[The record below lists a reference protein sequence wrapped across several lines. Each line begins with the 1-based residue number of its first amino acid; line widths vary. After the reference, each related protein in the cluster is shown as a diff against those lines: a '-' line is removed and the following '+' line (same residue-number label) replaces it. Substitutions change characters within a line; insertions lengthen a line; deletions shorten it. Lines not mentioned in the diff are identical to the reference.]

1 MRKLYLVL
9 LLVLQLTNVF
19 SQTPIDTTLSLDILQ
34 APVSP
39 AFNLM
44 GISPTSID
52 RPTDLNAFRV
62 SVQNS
67 SKNFT
72 QLPSSYAVELAPAA
86 LFNPRSQTMDKF
98 GSTKFRDV
106 WYQTLSV
113 SFGFA
118 KTDNDDAETDSA
130 STAKVGIGIKLSLI
144 RPSFS
149 TETEDAL
156 HEIYIN
162 QDNLNR
168 LKGELLFSNDTLK
181 ALREEM
187 ESIAKSDLP
196 DSVRI
201 PKLLTLNQKLSEQN
215 NKVLTQ
221 KSSIEKLESTRETIS
236 KLVSDFKIVRRGGF
250 LDAAAGTVLE
260 FPTQKFNYSKVT
272 KIGVWLTGGYE
283 GKPIAVLGI
292 LRYLYN
298 PDKIFADDT
307 EKIDSKNISSFDY
320 GIRLDYKSRNSK
332 FIVGTEFLYRSVLN
346 KNTIPSSN
354 RLVLNASHQVGKN
367 QAVTFTFG
375 KNFDG
380 SIEKGGNLI
389 AALNLLLGFGS
400 EKKW

>member
-1 MRKLYLVL
+1 MKKLHLL
-9 LLVLQLTNVF
+9 MLLVLQLTNVF

-86 LFNPRSQTMDKF
+86 LFSQRSQTMDKF

-106 WYQTLSV
+106 LYQTLSV

-144 RPSFS
+144 RPRFDK
-149 TETEDAL
+149 ETKKAIDK
-156 HEIYIN
+156 IYIN

-168 LKGELLFSNDTLK
+168 LKGELLFSDDTLK

-196 DSVRI
+196 DSVKVTNLR
-201 PKLLTLNQKLSEQN
+201 LLSQKLSEQN
-215 NKVLTQ
+215 NKILTQ
-221 KSSIEKLESTRETIS
+221 ESTIKKLESARETLS
-236 KLVSDFKIVRRGGF
+236 KLVSDFKIVRRGVF

-260 FPTQKFNYSKVT
+260 FPTQKFNYSQISKV
-272 KIGVWLTGGYE
+272 GAWLTGGYE
-283 GKPIAVLGI
+283 GKPVAVLGI

-307 EKIDSKNISSFDY
+307 EKIDRKNISSFDY

-332 FIVGTEFLYRSVLN
+332 FIVGAEFLYRSVLN

-400 EKKW
+400 EKKL